1 MLKKYGMV
9 VLILFAFV
17 AFSPVYAAGISKLID
32 NFENNTDLMN
42 PEWWV
47 FDRVTRT
54 VVKNPVMR
62 PGDPT
67 AKSCGKYSLN
77 IRGKA
82 NNWYCGGIGTYVG
95 TDASSFTG
103 LELSIFGNGTGNGK
117 LKIELYDDDKGSW
130 ETKYDKDWMPLKDD
144 IWAFEQNVDWR
155 GWKRVYLPFSGFVLT
170 NPKKGDGKMNFDQ
183 VNGSGGLLQIQM
195 IALASSADG
204 EVNLNIDNA
213 ALVVKEEDQE

>member
-67 AKSCGKYSLN
+67 AKSCG
-77 IRGKA
+77 R
-82 NNWYCGGIGTYVG
+82 
-95 TDASSFTG
+95 
-103 LELSIFGNGTGNGK
+103 
-117 LKIELYDDDKGSW
+117 
-130 ETKYDKDWMPLKDD
+130 
-144 IWAFEQNVDWR
+144 
-155 GWKRVYLPFSGFVLT
+155 RVWCLIKPTL
-170 NPKKGDGKMNFDQ
+170 
-183 VNGSGGLLQIQM
+183 
-195 IALASSADG
+195 
-204 EVNLNIDNA
+204 
-213 ALVVKEEDQE
+213 